1 MAARQGGCRE
11 LHTCTMATI
20 NDRRQRMKPP
30 KGNDHARGSNPSRA
44 IEVCPHTLGPPQAMK
59 KLCRWSVVLRDV
71 RGVKAAWLLQAQGGQ
86 RQSWRWRWVRQRR
99 GRGRVAGSYG
109 SGALSLCA
117 VWRVTGRVTCSA

>member
-59 KLCRWSVVLRDV
+59 NCADGASYCETCVASRLHGCCKH
-71 RGVKAAWLLQAQGGQ
+71 K
-86 RQSWRWRWVRQRR
+86 
-99 GRGRVAGSYG
+99 AGSARAG
-109 SGALSLCA
+109 GGA
-117 VWRVTGRVTCSA
+117 G